1 MKNFLLL
8 LLLSLMVVSC
18 KIDSKNNEEKE
29 NIDAILKEI
38 EENKNNVV
46 FLSFFPNMSYYTEE
60 YLLKKELKTNSNLR
74 TETSTVDDNFKDVIY
89 SMPLLNSKFAVFFD
103 QFSVTLTESLYKDG
117 RFPIPVNNTKPSG
130 NNNKNNNGIIL
141 RKKVSEMPSRKGIF
155 GGQNPMTSTNNS
167 NTKEYR
173 KSPYRYYYKADNE
186 AQEIES
192 HIKQPYIISHT
203 KRVDSLLNIYQQKYG
218 TYSVRNN
225 ILKHYTL
232 DGDDFFNPNGDQR
245 KLERMLKEDCDYY
258 VFSGDNKIIVIFEND
273 YFKTYND
280 IDRKNRKKL
289 THTSSIEINYFTNES
304 YKLMREEKIKDSI
317 QYLKSKETKPNEEKE
332 ISKEE
337 RIKSFEE
344 I

>member
-1 MKNFLLL
+1 MTDENNLPDDHYYKIQEKTTSYKN
-8 LLLSLMVVSC
+8 
-18 KIDSKNNEEKE
+18 
-29 NIDAILKEI
+29 
-38 EENKNNVV
+38 
-46 FLSFFPNMSYYTEE
+46 
-60 YLLKKELKTNSNLR
+60 
-74 TETSTVDDNFKDVIY
+74 
-89 SMPLLNSKFAVFFD
+89 
-103 QFSVTLTESLYKDG
+103 
-117 RFPIPVNNTKPSG
+117 
-130 NNNKNNNGIIL
+130 
-141 RKKVSEMPSRKGIF
+141 
-155 GGQNPMTSTNNS
+155 
-167 NTKEYR
+167 YR

-186 AQEIES
+186 AEEIEFK
-192 HIKQPYIISHT
+192 IKQPYIISHT
-203 KRVDSLLNIYQQKYG
+203 KRVDSLLNMYQQKYDA
-218 TYSVRNN
+218 YSVRNN
-225 ILKHYTL
+225 VLKNYTL